1 MEKSI
6 KKFKKKLEIRKK
18 VVPLQKKQQNQSNMT
33 NEILCSEGA
42 HTTNFRVI
50 WTTGECP
57 HWRTYSREF
66 QSLKDMAKFICKHP
80 ERNYTSIRQDEDW
93 IEERENFMGF
103 AGLHSVHC
111 SKVVKNFLQM
121 DIAWGSIANDEY
133 CASFEELKKV

>member
-1 MEKSI
+1 MEI
-6 KKFKKKLEIRKK
+6 TKKA
-18 VVPLQKKQQNQSNMT
+18 VTLQKKQQNQSNMV
-33 NEILCSEGA
+33 NEILRSEGA
-42 HTTNFRVI
+42 HATSFHVI
-50 WTTGECP
+50 WTAGKYP

-80 ERNYTSIRQDEDW
+80 ERDYTSIRQDENW

-103 AGLHSVHC
+103 AGIHAVHC

-133 CASFEELKKV
+133 CASYEELKKV